1 MEEGEKV
8 KETKGKE
15 DDDRYILEDDNDDD
29 DFFNTCMIRVLARI
43 LLVAIQ

>member
-8 KETKGKE
+8 KETKGEE
-15 DDDRYILEDDNDDD
+15 DDDRYALEDDDDD
-29 DFFNTCMIRVLARI
+29 DFFNTCMIGVLARI